1 MSYGGI
7 GHPWARGIR
16 LQLVAT
22 IDSSFVV
29 LLISALMPSVEL
41 ARNFPRELLQIE
53 GVFRLEGLFTF
64 AQEVETFRGLLEEK
78 RIDHGT
84 VEVGAR
90 RRRMA
95 LVGLV

>member
-1 MSYGGI
+1 M
-7 GHPWARGIR
+7 
-16 LQLVAT
+16 V
-22 IDSSFVV
+22 
-29 LLISALMPSVEL
+29 LMPSVEL

-64 AQEVETFRGLLEEK
+64 TQEVETFRGLLEEK

-95 LVGLV
+95 LVRLV